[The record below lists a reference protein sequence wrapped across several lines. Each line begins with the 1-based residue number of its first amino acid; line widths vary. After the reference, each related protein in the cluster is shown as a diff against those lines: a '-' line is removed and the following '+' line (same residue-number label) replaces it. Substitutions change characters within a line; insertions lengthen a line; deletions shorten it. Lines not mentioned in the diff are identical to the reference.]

1 MKTPRPLNFFS
12 TENLATAFHPAW
24 TVLGP
29 SLSRGGHR
37 LRCSGHGSATPAH
50 AAAVASGFFPPP
62 HLSEHRWCFREEP
75 AETLRSFTQTAVE
88 SPALCVNAGFIFLP
102 CVAHCFILLHFTL
115 PTPSP
120 AITRLP
126 AQLWPLGTMLAGDT
140 GGHRGTP
147 GAEGM
152 QRECRG
158 EQGRCSSPPPMQGCH
173 INSFPAETLAADV
186 VLWDAV
192 IRAFPAC
199 SELPVLLPHPLGC
212 PLLSSSPG
220 LCQAMSPGAF
230 CFSQRGRF
238 AARCQHSGADPYHAA
253 ALGCERRAAV

>member
-37 LRCSGHGSATPAH
+37 LHCSGRGSAAPAH
-50 AAAVASGFFPPP
+50 AAAVASGFFPALVHPSP

-75 AETLRSFTQTAVE
+75 AETLRSFTQTAIE
-88 SPALCVNAGFIFLP
+88 SPALCVNARVIFLP
-102 CVAHCFILLHFTL
+102 CVAYCFILLHFTL

-120 AITRLP
+120 TITHLP
-126 AQLWPLGTMLAGDT
+126 AQLWPPGTMLAGDT
-140 GGHRGTP
+140 GGHRVQRRCG
-147 GAEGM
+147 GNAEAS
-152 QRECRG
+152 RADVP
-158 EQGRCSSPPPMQGCH
+158 PPPMEGCH
-173 INSFPAETLAADV
+173 INSFPAETLAADA

-192 IRAFPAC
+192 IRALPAR
-199 SELPVLLPHPLGC
+199 SELPVLPHPLGC

-238 AARCQHSGADPYHAA
+238 AARCRHSGADPYHAA
-253 ALGCERRAAV
+253 ALGRERRAAA